1 MTHDAAKPH
10 KKPLFECKSIDKPM
24 YKLYNKCIDI
34 IHRFSPEAAMSSL
47 VYLKNPNGTTYVYEN
62 ISYWDKETKTS
73 KQKRKSI
80 GHIRQAAR

>member
-1 MTHDAAKPH
+1 
-10 KKPLFECKSIDKPM
+10 
-24 YKLYNKCIDI
+24 
-34 IHRFSPEAAMSSL
+34 MSSL

-80 GHIRQAAR
+80 GHIDPTSGKIVPNRKKGDSARNRLESEAAETQRCTVLT